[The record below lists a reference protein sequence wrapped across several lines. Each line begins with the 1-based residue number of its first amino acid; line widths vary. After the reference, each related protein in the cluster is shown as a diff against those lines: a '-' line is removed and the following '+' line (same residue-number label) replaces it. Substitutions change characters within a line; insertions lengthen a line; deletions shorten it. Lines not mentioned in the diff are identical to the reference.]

1 MTQPRSTLVS
11 LDATPWYHVV
21 SRRGTLG
28 HIWAP
33 PLLQGPNGISCAIA
47 TRAEERFANIYPGS
61 GWNDRYAFLPSMRS
75 GNPGGLNTHS
85 VYGPC
90 PKSGSCRGIDL
101 LFHCMGELTG
111 VELGYALPKALCGS

>member
-61 GWNDRYAFLPSMRS
+61 GWNDRYAFRRRF
-75 GNPGGLNTHS
+75 GDTHIGECWGGCWDTH
-85 VYGPC
+85 
-90 PKSGSCRGIDL
+90 L
-101 LFHCMGELTG
+101 
-111 VELGYALPKALCGS
+111 A